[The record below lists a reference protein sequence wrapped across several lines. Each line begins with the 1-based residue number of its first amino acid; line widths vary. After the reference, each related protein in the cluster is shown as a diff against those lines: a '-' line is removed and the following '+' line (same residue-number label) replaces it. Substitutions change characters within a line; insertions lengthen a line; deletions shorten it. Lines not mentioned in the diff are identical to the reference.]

1 MHSYNKKTY
10 QIVNQRL
17 VVKALEELYYEEIL
31 KFEKENGN
39 DFSLKLKK
47 NTYQFKAKPGI
58 WDNIHIKGETLK
70 KLDSEGVEHEI
81 RADRFFHEIQY
92 LCEMSDSTLS
102 QFIEELNQTL
112 YSDMIQYEKYKNLNM
127 HELIDKDYV
136 YIDQLLP
143 GHPKILLNKG
153 RIGFNIDDIEA
164 FAPES
169 LNSFK
174 LRWIGVHKSIV
185 ISDNF
190 NDYYKYVSKFINLS
204 EIDADLNDYFLIP
217 VHPWQWA
224 KYIKVQFQRE
234 IYDDLIIDFGVR
246 GQKMTPQVSIRTLSH
261 PEIPYDIKLPLSIL
275 NTSCVRGIPSKYIE
289 SSSLI
294 SEGLE
299 NIIIGDSFLNKKM
312 AILKECA
319 AIKVKKDTF
328 EELEEGLY
336 RYKEMLG
343 VVFRESVSGKLSDE
357 EKAVPTAALFF
368 KNYKESFLVEL
379 LKRYNI
385 SINDWVKAYANN
397 VIIPLLH
404 LQTVHGLGLVSHG
417 QNIIAV
423 LKNGMPV
430 RVLIKDFHGDLR
442 ISEQSIHRD
451 KSEFNV
457 LTRLK
462 PEHLIHDLYTGHF
475 ITVLRYVSKVLR
487 EIFQI
492 TESNFYKL
500 IAKEIHAYQ
509 QSYGILDKSVD
520 LLRPEFEKVL
530 VNKVRFIHGYD
541 ESHTR
546 LTPLLGKNIKN
557 PLCFQNEKEVDEY
570 ESI

>member
-1 MHSYNKKTY
+1 M
-10 QIVNQRL
+10 
-17 VVKALEELYYEEIL
+17 
-31 KFEKENGN
+31 
-39 DFSLKLKK
+39 
-47 NTYQFKAKPGI
+47 
-58 WDNIHIKGETLK
+58 
-70 KLDSEGVEHEI
+70 
-81 RADRFFHEIQY
+81 
-92 LCEMSDSTLS
+92 
-102 QFIEELNQTL
+102 
-112 YSDMIQYEKYKNLNM
+112 
-127 HELIDKDYV
+127 
-136 YIDQLLP
+136 
-143 GHPKILLNKG
+143 
-153 RIGFNIDDIEA
+153 
-164 FAPES
+164 
-169 LNSFK
+169 
-174 LRWIGVHKSIV
+174 
-185 ISDNF
+185 
-190 NDYYKYVSKFINLS
+190 
-204 EIDADLNDYFLIP
+204 
-217 VHPWQWA
+217 
-224 KYIKVQFQRE
+224 
-234 IYDDLIIDFGVR
+234 
-246 GQKMTPQVSIRTLSH
+246 
-261 PEIPYDIKLPLSIL
+261 
-275 NTSCVRGIPSKYIE
+275 
-289 SSSLI
+289 
-294 SEGLE
+294 
-299 NIIIGDSFLNKKM
+299 
-312 AILKECA
+312 
-319 AIKVKKDTF
+319 
-328 EELEEGLY
+328 
-336 RYKEMLG
+336 
-343 VVFRESVSGKLSDE
+343 
-357 EKAVPTAALFF
+357 
-368 KNYKESFLVEL
+368 
-379 LKRYNI
+379 
-385 SINDWVKAYANN
+385 
-397 VIIPLLH
+397 H